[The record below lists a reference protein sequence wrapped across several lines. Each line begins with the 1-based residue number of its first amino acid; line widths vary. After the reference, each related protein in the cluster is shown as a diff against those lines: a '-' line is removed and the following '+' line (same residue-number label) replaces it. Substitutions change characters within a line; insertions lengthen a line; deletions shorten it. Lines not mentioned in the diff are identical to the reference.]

1 MDWPALLYFGSH
13 NLERSRLC
21 YREFCDFPGRTA
33 TAIKPHALPQPRSWN
48 GGLDRVWNQREG
60 ILKKRSLCMSAVA
73 ALAAAAA
80 LAGCG
85 KTTYFAGRNL
95 PPSGLL
101 NRVLIAVQNPGIL
114 SKGTLEIVDAY
125 YDIRYGYTGQPASF
139 SLSGYG
145 GALPVSIQNMP
156 EEQRGA
162 VYGAGDGSFTL
173 ANYGSEKTTGTTPGL
188 NGPSS
193 SIFITRNGQWVLAAS
208 QQSHVLTIVNQG
220 SGSSIPLS
228 LPGIYRVSVNPGG
241 SVVLAF
247 VQNSDYVYYPRQLT
261 TAQSQAY
268 SGGPTTWPKA
278 AVDCEP
284 QNAPSWCLFQAQS
297 PDAVDSTGNYY
308 GAPLTFDR
316 PVKAV
321 FSADGSTAYV
331 MNCGAEC
338 GGSIASVSLLPTA
351 PMIFT
356 LGEASGQLPT
366 SAALAASCPT
376 TGAASSCTIP
386 IPGGATNALVDSDTM
401 YVVGQE
407 KMPDG
412 FWGGHLTV
420 VNLANYSAA
429 PPVSIS
435 DGTPGTPSR
444 MVEGDD
450 NTLWIG
456 MIQCTEGERYNNNQ
470 PYGCLTM
477 YNTSTQKVVLLEP
490 YVGDATGV
498 TAVTGL
504 HKVYAAEG
512 GQVYIYSTTDGS
524 VLDNQFVTVTGTAW
538 DVAYMDA
545 HSDADNTVY

>member
-1 MDWPALLYFGSH
+1 M
-13 NLERSRLC
+13 C
-21 YREFCDFPGRTA
+21 
-33 TAIKPHALPQPRSWN
+33 
-48 GGLDRVWNQREG
+48 
-60 ILKKRSLCMSAVA
+60 AVA
-73 ALAAAAA
+73 AMAAAAA

-101 NRVLIAVQNPGIL
+101 NRVLIAVQNPGVL

-156 EEQRGA
+156 EEQMGA
-162 VYGAGDGSFTL
+162 VYGSGDGSLAL
-173 ANYGSEKTTGTTPGL
+173 ANYGSERTTGNVQGL

-193 SIFITRNGQWVLAAS
+193 SVFMTRNGEWVFAAS
-208 QQSHVLTIVNQG
+208 QQAHVLTIVNQAQ
-220 SGSSIPLS
+220 GSSIPLN

-247 VQNSDYVYYPRQLT
+247 VQNSNYVYYPRQLT
-261 TAQSQAY
+261 ASQTQAY
-268 SGGPTTWPKA
+268 SGGPSTWPKA

-308 GAPLTFDR
+308 GTPLAFDR
-316 PVKAV
+316 PIKAI
-321 FSADGSTAYV
+321 FSTDGSTAYV
-331 MNCGAEC
+331 MNCGPEC
-338 GGSIASVSLLPTA
+338 GGSKAAVTLLPTA

-356 LGEASGQLPT
+356 LGEPSGQLPT
-366 SAALAASCPT
+366 NAAL
-376 TGAASSCTIP
+376 GAACPSNATASACTIP
-386 IPGGATNALVDSDTM
+386 ISGGATNALVDATTM

-407 KMPDG
+407 RMPDG
-412 FWGGHLTV
+412 YWGGHLTV
-420 VNLANYSAA
+420 VNLANDSAA
-429 PPVSIS
+429 APVSIS
-435 DGTPGTPSR
+435 DGTPGTQSR
-444 MVEGDD
+444 MIEADD
-450 NTLWIG
+450 STLWIG

-477 YNTSTQKVVLLEP
+477 YNTSTQKVNLLEP
-490 YVGDATGV
+490 YAGDATGIA
-498 TAVTGL
+498 AVTGL

-512 GQVYIYSTTDGS
+512 GQVYIYSTKNGS
-524 VLDNQFVTVTGTAW
+524 AIDNQYVTVTGTAY
-538 DVAYMDA
+538 DVAYIDA
-545 HSDADNTVY
+545 HSDANNTVY

>member
-1 MDWPALLYFGSH
+1 
-13 NLERSRLC
+13 
-21 YREFCDFPGRTA
+21 
-33 TAIKPHALPQPRSWN
+33 
-48 GGLDRVWNQREG
+48 
-60 ILKKRSLCMSAVA
+60 MSAVA
-73 ALAAAAA
+73 ALAAAAM

-95 PPSGLL
+95 PPSKLL
-101 NRVLIAVQNPGIL
+101 YRVMIAVQNPGVL
-114 SKGTLEIVDAY
+114 SKGTLEIVDAF

-139 SLSGYG
+139 SLSGFG

-156 EEQRGA
+156 EEQEGA
-162 VYGAGDGSFTL
+162 VYGAGDGTFTL
-173 ANYGSEKTTGTTPGL
+173 ADYGTERTTGTISGL

-193 SIFITRNGQWVLAAS
+193 SIYISRNGEWVFAAS
-208 QQSHVLTIVNQG
+208 QQAHVLTVVNHG
-220 SGSSIPLS
+220 SGASVPLS

-241 SVVLAF
+241 SVALAF
-247 VQNSDYVYYPRQLT
+247 VQNSDYIYYPRQLT
-261 TAQSQAY
+261 AAQTQAY
-268 SGGPTTWPKA
+268 SGGSATWPKA

-284 QNAPSWCLFQAQS
+284 QNAPLWCLFQAQS
-297 PDAVDSTGNYY
+297 PDHIDATGNYY

-316 PVKAV
+316 PVKAI
-321 FSADGSTAYV
+321 FSTDGSTAYI
-331 MNCGAEC
+331 MNCGPEC
-338 GGSIASVSLLPTA
+338 GGANASVSLLPVA

-356 LGEASGQLPT
+356 LGQPSGQFPT
-366 SAALAASCPT
+366 NTALDTTCPS
-376 TGAASSCTIP
+376 TGTATACTIP
-386 IPGGATNALVDSDTM
+386 IPGGATNALVDSSTM

-407 KMPDG
+407 RMPDG

-420 VNLANYSAA
+420 VNLANDTTTA
-429 PPVSIS
+429 PVSIS

-477 YNTSTQKVVLLEP
+477 YNTSTHNVVLLEP
-490 YVGDATGV
+490 YAGDATGV
-498 TAVTGL
+498 TAVTTL

-512 GQVYIYSTTDGS
+512 GQVYIYSTKDGKA
-524 VLDNQFVTVTGTAW
+524 LDNQYVTVTGTAW

-545 HSDADNTVY
+545 HTDADNTVY